1 MAGATQNGSLD
12 GSAIGAL
19 KQTELIDDTYDTT
32 ICQLAPTQTG
42 IVIRVVGE
50 STLRS
55 HLLEMGFTRGT
66 EIEFV
71 RRAPLGDPIDVIL
84 RGYRLSL
91 REREAC
97 SVVVRTRPLSGKTN
111 AHANSWHR

>member
-1 MAGATQNGSLD
+1 MAIQEVETKKFVTEISD
-12 GSAIGAL
+12 GVY
-19 KQTELIDDTYDTT
+19 ETT
-32 ICQLAPTQTG
+32 ICQLEPDQTG
-42 IVIRVVGE
+42 VVVRVQGE

-66 EIEFV
+66 HIEFV

-97 SVVVRTRPLSGKTN
+97 SVVVKTQPLAGK
-111 AHANSWHR
+111 AGDKFRAGIAASIDK

>member
-1 MAGATQNGSLD
+1 MAIATKELRADKQDSQELD
-12 GSAIGAL
+12 DIY
-19 KQTELIDDTYDTT
+19 ETT
-32 ICQLAPTQTG
+32 ICQLEPNQTG
-42 IVIRVVGE
+42 IVIRIQGE

-66 EIEFV
+66 HIEFV

-97 SVVVRTRPLSGKTN
+97 SVVVRTQPLAGKAGDRFRATI
-111 AHANSWHR
+111 AANLEK

>member
-1 MAGATQNGSLD
+1 MASATQKREQSSLPE
-12 GSAIGAL
+12 STE
-19 KQTELIDDTYDTT
+19 QTYETT
-32 ICQLAPTQTG
+32 ICRLEPAQTG
-42 IVIRVVGE
+42 IVIRIQGE
-50 STLRS
+50 SGLRS

-66 EIEFV
+66 HVEFV

-97 SVVVRTRPLSGKTN
+97 SVVVRTQPLAGKPGERFRA
-111 AHANSWHR
+111 AHAAGVEK